1 MKRNVLIASGV
12 AGVAVAAY
20 LAFGVFGVQTLFIDD
35 EVNEAGPVFDSQV
48 DTASAPEQSDSSDA
62 AEPVETDEPTVSSSA
77 ATDGAPETTQA
88 ADATPPSTEEAAGI
102 TRVVEGQFIDL
113 DHVGE
118 GTAVVLTDGT
128 SQRFLRFEDD
138 FAIDNGPDL
147 FVYLVAGVGAD
158 GDPSEFDDD
167 FVNLGVLSGNIG
179 SQNYEI
185 PADLD
190 LDVYDTVVIW
200 CRRFGVAFNAA
211 DLA

>member
-35 EVNEAGPVFDSQV
+35 EVDEAGPVFDSL
-48 DTASAPEQSDSSDA
+48 
-62 AEPVETDEPTVSSSA
+62 VETDEPTVSSSA
-77 ATDGAPETTQA
+77 ATEGAPETTEA

-147 FVYLVAGVGAD
+147 FVYLVAGVSAD
-158 GDPSEFDDD
+158 GDQSQFDDD

-190 LDVYDTVVIW
+190 LDVYNTVVIW

-211 DLA
+211 DLAYRRQHPDLQREPIGRR